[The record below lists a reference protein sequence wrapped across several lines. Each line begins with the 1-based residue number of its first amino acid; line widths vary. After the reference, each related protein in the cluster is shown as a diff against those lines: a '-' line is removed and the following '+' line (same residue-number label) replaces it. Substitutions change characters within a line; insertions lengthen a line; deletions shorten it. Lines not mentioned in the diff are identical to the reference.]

1 MPVVMLLCKLH
12 ELWLCPLPH
21 DRRHSSRS
29 ESRFFFK
36 LLYGRSI
43 LSLFCAISDP
53 SDGACGG
60 SELSDSEG
68 LMKQPALL
76 GPVAAEDVGFAA
88 DGGLIR
94 YLTVPKAIL
103 DALLLPPPPVVCCV
117 AWVCVCVD
125 VEATIVVVDD
135 PLPVPP
141 EVEASGLTIIGAAVS
156 SPVGGFM
163 AISQSVRC
171 GGKFRLR
178 DSVWGLPVVVVCFGS
193 FSVPVGLGLLVR
205 LLIEVRSGGILGALR
220 TAGSSRKPAFCVRF
234 SVESR
239 VGLAGIFRGQSYPGV
254 TYKMSI
260 FARENIQ
267 LLIAAGR

>member
-1 MPVVMLLCKLH
+1 MPVVMLLCKLQ

-53 SDGACGG
+53 SGGACGG

-76 GPVAAEDVGFAA
+76 DPVAVEDIVFAA
-88 DGGLIR
+88 DGGLIL

-103 DALLLPPPPVVCCV
+103 GVLLLLPLPPPVVCCV
-117 AWVCVCVD
+117 GCVCVCVD
-125 VEATIVVVDD
+125 VDATIVVVADI

-141 EVEASGLTIIGAAVS
+141 EVEASGLTGVGAVVS
-156 SPVGGFM
+156 SLVVGGFM
-163 AISQSVRC
+163 AIAQSVRC
-171 GGKFRLR
+171 GFVPFARFRVGIASGR
-178 DSVWGLPVVVVCFGS
+178 GLLLGS
-193 FSVPVGLGLLVR
+193 FSVSVSVQ
-205 LLIEVRSGGILGALR
+205 VSWSGFL
-220 TAGSSRKPAFCVRF
+220 SK
-234 SVESR
+234 
-239 VGLAGIFRGQSYPGV
+239 
-254 TYKMSI
+254 
-260 FARENIQ
+260 
-267 LLIAAGR
+267 